1 MTELEKME
9 RAKMYIDKLANGINP
24 IDNMVIPDGDAV
36 NNVRLSRCFFY
47 VSDVLRQVIDNGGV
61 VSAKRMKKVPFAITF
76 EKIQKYEF
84 SDEAIA
90 LSKIAD
96 RINELIDTNTMKK
109 ISYRNIAGWLVEI
122 GMLEVLTKTDGK
134 TSKVPTEM
142 GKNIGISTELR
153 IGQYGNYE
161 IVVYNHTAQ
170 QFIIDNIDAIIEN
183 IKKQKE
189 KSIFDKEK
197 ET

>member
-24 IDNMVIPDGDAV
+24 IDDRVIPDGDAV

-47 VSDVLRQVIDNGGV
+47 VSDVLRQVIENGGV

-189 KSIFDKEK
+189 KSVFDKEK
-197 ET
+197 EA